1 MNDNILQ
8 VKKDMKRAIKSKGIT
23 RMEKYNLLIERRA
36 ALSDRER
43 KILLNECR
51 RDYESLARFRGIS
64 ELISIFISGLGMFIT
79 LFGISYKYITDGNA
93 KFQEMVIITVIYLII
108 SIFAVTIS
116 HVISI
121 GYMDISKQIIDV
133 LEDR

>member
-8 VKKDMKRAIKSKGIT
+8 VKEDMRRAMKSKGIT

-51 RDYESLARFRGIS
+51 RDYESTARFRGIN
-64 ELISIFISGLGMFIT
+64 ELVSIFISGLGMFIT
-79 LFGISYKYITDGNA
+79 LFGISYKYITDVDA
-93 KFQEMVIITVIYLII
+93 KFQEMVIITAVYLCI
-108 SIFAVTIS
+108 SIIMVTVS
-116 HVISI
+116 HVISS
-121 GYMDISKQIIDV
+121 GSMDISKQIIDI